1 MRRFNLKALCGAI
14 ALAVTAATGV
24 AQAEELKLGVR
35 AGPEAMDPHYMA
47 LGHHVAAM
55 KNIYESL
62 IYLDE
67 SLQIAPGL
75 AVSWEAVSD
84 QTWEFKLRE
93 GVTFH
98 NGEPFTAEDV
108 KFSLERVPTAAGPD
122 GGLVINTRNINK
134 VEVIDPLTVQI
145 STSVPNPAL
154 PQDVAR
160 IGILPHSIGEAGVA
174 DFNNGKAAIG
184 TGPYKFVSFKAR
196 TAMTVERNDNYWR
209 GTSPW
214 DKVTFTEISDDSARV
229 AALMSKRVDLINYVP
244 FSDVQRIRS
253 DKAFDV
259 IQGESI
265 YVFLLYP
272 DHREQSDLVTDK
284 DGKPLAK
291 NPLRDVKV
299 RQALSLAIDRK
310 AIADVALEGF
320 AKPANQLIDDK
331 FFGAIEKP
339 TPLEYNVEKARALL
353 AEAGYP
359 DGFKL
364 PLHCT
369 SDRLPGD
376 GATCSALGQMFAR
389 VGIDTQVNAISRTV
403 FVPARTR
410 GDYVMTM
417 AGWGSV
423 SGEAGYTM
431 SSIAHTNDSSKGLGA
446 FNVSN
451 VSNPKADELIAQAM
465 RTIDNGKRLD
475 LFRTS
480 MQATLDDYA
489 IIPVVQ
495 LSSVWAARADTLEF
509 EPRVDEET
517 LPFFIKS
524 TK

>member
-1 MRRFNLKALCGAI
+1 MRRFNVKALCGAI

-24 AQAEELKLGVR
+24 VQAEELKLGVR

-47 LGHHVAAM
+47 LGHHIAAM

-75 AVSWEAVSD
+75 AVSWEAISD

-98 NGEPFTAEDV
+98 NGEPFTAKDV

-134 VEVIDPLTVQI
+134 VEIIDPLTVQI

-160 IGILPHSIGEAGVA
+160 IGILPHSIGEAAVA

-196 TAMTVERNDNYWR
+196 TGMTVERNDSYWR

-310 AIADVALEGF
+310 AIADLALEGF

-331 FFGAIEKP
+331 FFGAIENP

-475 LFRTS
+475 LFRNS

-517 LPFFIKS
+517 LPFFIQS